1 MTILAKSLSSSRV
14 HRKAFG
20 ANINYAMIMY
30 KEHVQIVTF
39 WFGGISNWFGGKIG
53 LCLPMLES
61 LFNSLL
67 KPRSPYSN
75 FYRMSNKGMGYV
87 NYGGPTIIVQ
97 LHTSYTLKQISH
109 YCKRSIDPVFYNLRP
124 SFFIFSNFHFF
135 TLMNLLSPPPYMSYV
150 SHTNE
155 LH

>member
-1 MTILAKSLSSSRV
+1 MIGACANCHILVWWNIKLVWRKHMPAK
-14 HRKAFG
+14 
-20 ANINYAMIMY
+20 
-30 KEHVQIVTF
+30 
-39 WFGGISNWFGGKIG
+39 
-53 LCLPMLES
+53 LES

-67 KPRSPYSN
+67 KPRSSCSN
-75 FYRMSNKGMGYV
+75 FSRMSNKGMGCV

-97 LHTSYTLKQISH
+97 LHTSYTLKEISH